1 MVKGD
6 MEYKTLKEN
15 SLFQNMSYQSIAFW
29 QKYLSPKSM
38 QGLAVYK
45 TKAAGNDV
53 TALLASALN
62 QLKNDD
68 FYELYATTYLR
79 THQYDKAVQMFAKV
93 SPNYKYFNPENWYGD
108 ESNSKLYANPFIETI
123 NDYPK
128 KYVTAKASITKKAF
142 AAEMLRLQKLTV
154 SDKKNAALYYY
165 KMANAVYQTGYFGNS
180 WFLISYDW
188 SSYDNSNPAKYVY
201 DGDYKKAQ
209 TAKAWYLKA
218 RALSTNADFK
228 AKCTFML
235 AKCLQKQIIMNANP
249 LSFYYFDKTDVKWK
263 NFIKANYNN
272 PYLKELR
279 FSYGKTLFY
288 TVAAGECS
296 YLGDFIRPKTQN

>member
-1 MVKGD
+1 MH
-6 MEYKTLKEN
+6 
-15 SLFQNMSYQSIAFW
+15 
-29 QKYLSPKSM
+29 
-38 QGLAVYK
+38 
-45 TKAAGNDV
+45 
-53 TALLASALN
+53 
-62 QLKNDD
+62 
-68 FYELYATTYLR
+68 LYAG
-79 THQYDKAVQMFAKV
+79 KMFAKV
-93 SPNYKYFNPENWYGD
+93 SPAYKYFNPDNWYAD
-108 ESNSKLYANPFIETI
+108 ESNTKLYANPFIETI
-123 NDYPK
+123 NDFPK

-142 AAEMLRLQKLTV
+142 AAEMLRLQKLTI

-218 RALSTNADFK
+218 RALSTNVDFK

-249 LSFYYFDKTDVKWK
+249 LSFYYYDKKTVKWR

-279 FSYGKTLFY
+279 FNYAKTPFY
-288 TVAAGECS
+288 AVAAGECS
-296 YLGDFIRPKTQN
+296 YLGDFINPKTQN